1 MLSSTLG
8 AFEEQHAD
16 AIGSVDFAADFLTEQ
31 HDFASLAWASRLQ
44 QHVPDIRLVKEHR
57 HCEPGFR
64 AQLAP
69 PFWDRM
75 PGKPIDVSANHTA
88 QISLAVRQL
97 KE

>member
-1 MLSSTLG
+1 MLSSSFG
-8 AFEEQHAD
+8 ACEEQQAE
-16 AIGSVDFAADFLTEQ
+16 AIGSVNFAADVLTEQ
-31 HDFASLAWASRLQ
+31 HDFASFAWASRLQ

-69 PFWDRM
+69 PICDTL

-88 QISLAVRQL
+88 QNSLAVRQL